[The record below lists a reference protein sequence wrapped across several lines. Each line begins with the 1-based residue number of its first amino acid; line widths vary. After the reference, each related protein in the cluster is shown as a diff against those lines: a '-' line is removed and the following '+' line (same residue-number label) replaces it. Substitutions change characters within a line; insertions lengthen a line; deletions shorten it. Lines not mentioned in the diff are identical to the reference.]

1 MTYYIYTTIADYL
14 YKTYVVTCSNVLNM
28 IQQVFD
34 LSVITVLPCI
44 IWYRVL
50 IININHKNDKNVGK
64 QNQTFSVLHWLP
76 QFYFCVSYYVRHWGP
91 AAVWLPTFFKK
102 KKVNDGIILIFEW
115 TIPLSCQSDDRRHV
129 EDSVRQDYH
138 HSFHLV
144 PSKYDTIDYRV
155 NLQTTICRS
164 SVFVRSSKASVSA
177 TFDLWLLF
185 TSKAVS

>member
-1 MTYYIYTTIADYL
+1 M
-14 YKTYVVTCSNVLNM
+14 NE
-28 IQQVFD
+28 
-34 LSVITVLPCI
+34 
-44 IWYRVL
+44 W
-50 IININHKNDKNVGK
+50 
-64 QNQTFSVLHWLP
+64 
-76 QFYFCVSYYVRHWGP
+76 
-91 AAVWLPTFFKK
+91 
-102 KKVNDGIILIFEW
+102 VNDGIIFIFGW

-138 HSFHLV
+138 HSVHLV

-185 TSKAVS
+185 TSKAVSQHPGPRSYSCVTNSNPCHSDVDGPRGLCLSDSWQKRAERRWALGGQSCFSNRNRDYRCQNPSVQPDNES